1 MKLKDT
7 KQLLNDL
14 NLAPNKNLGQNFLIN
29 EEIAESI
36 TSLVKNQDYV
46 IEIGPGLGALT
57 KKLAQNNKKVL
68 AIEIDRGFAEYLK
81 KEAEKVNNIT
91 ILHSDFLKYPLNKI
105 KENINIVSNLPYN
118 ITTPIIEKVLLESN
132 KLDKFVFMTQK
143 DFIDRLLSKPGSK
156 EYGPISVL
164 ISSLGNLEIFK
175 VMNKENFYPQPK
187 ISSCVSVFVCKKAV
201 SQNDR
206 KAFYEFVKLLFKE
219 RRKTI
224 LNNLSAITKDKKEAE
239 RKLSI
244 VKILPSRRPETLNI
258 DEIQL
263 LFDIMLN
270 KTRKK

>member
-1 MKLKDT
+1 MKLRDT

-118 ITTPIIEKVLLESN
+118 ITTPI
-132 KLDKFVFMTQK
+132 
-143 DFIDRLLSKPGSK
+143 
-156 EYGPISVL
+156 
-164 ISSLGNLEIFK
+164 
-175 VMNKENFYPQPK
+175 
-187 ISSCVSVFVCKKAV
+187 
-201 SQNDR
+201 
-206 KAFYEFVKLLFKE
+206 
-219 RRKTI
+219 
-224 LNNLSAITKDKKEAE
+224 
-239 RKLSI
+239 
-244 VKILPSRRPETLNI
+244 
-258 DEIQL
+258 
-263 LFDIMLN
+263 
-270 KTRKK
+270 